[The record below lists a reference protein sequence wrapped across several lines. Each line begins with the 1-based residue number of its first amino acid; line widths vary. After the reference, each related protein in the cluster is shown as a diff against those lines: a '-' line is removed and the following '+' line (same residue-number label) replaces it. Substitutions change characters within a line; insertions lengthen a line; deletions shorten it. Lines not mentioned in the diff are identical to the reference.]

1 MPGAG
6 FCCAC
11 CCRVTGL
18 RPRLV
23 TLPAGD
29 AGAAGAVVGRVWPL
43 VCGWVP
49 EDAETLLRTVEPEEA
64 LPRTVEPLLRVAL
77 PEELLPDEL
86 PRTVEPEEPVPDELR
101 VVLPE
106 EPFRVVEVPVLPR
119 RTWPLFCGWVAEDE
133 EALPRTVEPLLRVVL
148 PEELLPDELPRTVEP
163 DELLPDEL
171 LRVAVEDFTA
181 AELSFFPAEV
191 FEERV
196 VCLAPEFCRE
206 VVVPRFWEAEERVCA
221 STPDGAA
228 RSAARMA
235 AARAEVIDLFI
246 FKEF

>member
-1 MPGAG
+1 M
-6 FCCAC
+6 
-11 CCRVTGL
+11 
-18 RPRLV
+18 V

-64 LPRTVEPLLRVAL
+64 LPRTVEPLLRVVL

-101 VVLPE
+101 VVLPD

-148 PEELLPDELPRTVEP
+148 PEELLPDELLRTVEP
-163 DELLPDEL
+163 EELLPDEL

-196 VCLAPEFCRE
+196 VCLVPELCRE